1 MIKGHI
7 NGKYLA
13 QLRKDHKYTVEDVAN
28 KIGVSV
34 STYYKWESNHQSPSI
49 LKIQLLQVLYKD
61 IDFNKLLSLYN
72 VKPYGRL
79 LERKVKAND

>member
-13 QLRKDHKYTVEDVAN
+13 ELRKEHNLSVEDVAN
-28 KIGVSV
+28 RIGISV

-49 LKIQLLQVLYKD
+49 LKIQLLQLLYKD

-72 VKPYGRL
+72 IKQYGRL
-79 LERKVKAND
+79 LERKVKHD